1 MRLVCAVIAG
11 LLVLAAPAAAQVP
24 AKPQTASLD
33 SEAPAGAPPHWLP
46 SERWVMQH
54 WLPFDEERLYSLL
67 HSSRGEVWRWLRD
80 DTRNLAGL
88 ARERGWQPETL
99 ARELVAP
106 WRGKLTGPRAL
117 RCCSR
122 ARCAS
127 LTQGHLSQ
135 HIFFHSLHQNAIP
148 DNAPAIF
155 GVGSR
160 EEFQTLRRSELSP
173 LQICRLNGLSRSHA
187 ATSAELTLRS
197 MLERG
202 VQRPGDPGSPRPTA
216 CSPASCASSRA
227 GCSRR
232 ATTARRR
239 SSARAPRRPRP
250 RTSPTTPP
258 SARTAAGSPG
268 RATKPSWRSSSAAAR
283 SPSWPAG
290 RRGSEHVSTP
300 SVGLFD
306 TPHSAYNP
314 ALSANGRWVAFEA
327 AAGQPEFAKRYGEMQ
342 IFVRD
347 LASGRTAT
355 ISPGGVPASFYNP
368 AISGDGRLVAYE
380 SSSSRGGALGLLVS
394 DRRHGTIAHVPRPAG
409 TSGDLS
415 EPALSA
421 DGRVLAFTAVDGQ
434 GHSAVFVRDLPT
446 RRTARLSAPGPGGLR
461 AGALAPAGASWR
473 SPPARAQRASRSPT
487 APPGSPETIA
497 PDGTSAYEPSISAD
511 GRRVAFSVRTP
522 GRRLFVYVRDRADG
536 STMLVSRVSGAD
548 GPPAD
553 GASMH
558 PAISG
563 DGRTVAFTSDAW
575 NLSPGKCNSA
585 RGCSCATSRAT
596 PRGWSARATA
606 PTAGWGRRRAR
617 PARRTPS
624 SRCSARDSGS
634 PQRPARRATRA
645 ARPRRGRR
653 GRRQR
658 A

>member
-11 LLVLAAPAAAQVP
+11 LVLLAAPAAAQSP

-33 SEAPAGAPPHWLP
+33 SEAPPGAPPHWLP
-46 SERWVMQH
+46 NERWVMQH

-88 ARERGWQPETL
+88 ARERGWQPEAL

-106 WRGKLTGPRAL
+106 WRGKLAEPSRLALLQSRAL
-117 RCCSR
+117 RV
-122 ARCAS
+122 

-187 ATSAELTLRS
+187 AATAEQTLRS

-202 VQRPGDPGSPRPTA
+202 VRGQAIPQSQADRLLARQLRQLPRWLQQTRYNGP
-216 CSPASCASSRA
+216 P
-227 GCSRR
+227 
-232 ATTARRR
+232 
-239 SSARAPRRPRP
+239 PLKRPRAS
-250 RTSPTTPP
+250 T
-258 SARTAAGSPG
+258 ATAANFSNNAVVSADGSRIAWEG
-268 RATKPSWRSSSAAAR
+268 YEAKLAIVKRRGEIAVVAAG
-283 SPSWPAG
+283 PAG
-290 RRGSEHVSTP
+290 LERVSTP
-300 SVGLFD
+300 AAGLFD

-327 AAGQPEFAKRYGEMQ
+327 AAGNLNFAKRYGEMQ

-355 ISPGGVPASFYNP
+355 ISPGGIPASFYNP

-394 DRRHGTIAHVPRPAG
+394 DRRRGTLARVPHPAE

-421 DGRVLAFTAVDGQ
+421 DGRVLAFSAVDTQ
-434 GHSAVFVRDLPT
+434 GHSAVFVRELGAG
-446 RRTARLSAPGPGGLR
+446 RTARVSAPGQEAYEPALSRDGRLVAFTTGEGVTR
-461 AGALAPAGASWR
+461 VALADR
-473 SPPARAQRASRSPT
+473 STGRT
-487 APPGSPETIA
+487 ETIA
-497 PDGTSAYEPSISAD
+497 PRGASDGASAYEPSISAD
-511 GRRVAFSVRTP
+511 GERVARSEERRVGKECR
-522 GRRLFVYVRDRADG
+522 
-536 STMLVSRVSGAD
+536 SR
-548 GPPAD
+548 
-553 GASMH
+553 
-558 PAISG
+558 
-563 DGRTVAFTSDAW
+563 W
-575 NLSPGKCNSA
+575 SPYH
-585 RGCSCATSRAT
+585 
-596 PRGWSARATA
+596 
-606 PTAGWGRRRAR
+606 
-617 PARRTPS
+617 
-624 SRCSARDSGS
+624 
-634 PQRPARRATRA
+634 
-645 ARPRRGRR
+645 
-653 GRRQR
+653 
-658 A
+658 

>member
-11 LLVLAAPAAAQVP
+11 LLLLVTPAAAQAP

-33 SEAPAGAPPHWLP
+33 SEAPPGSPPHWLP
-46 SERWVMQH
+46 NEAWVMQH

-80 DTRNLAGL
+80 DTRSLAGL
-88 ARERGWQPETL
+88 ARERGWQPEAL

-106 WRGKLTGPRAL
+106 WRGKLADPSRLALLQSRAL
-117 RCCSR
+117 RV
-122 ARCAS
+122 

-135 HIFFHSLHQNAIP
+135 HILFHSLHQNAIP

-155 GVGSR
+155 GVASR

-187 ATSAELTLRS
+187 ATSAEQTLRS

-202 VQRPGDPGSPRPTA
+202 VHGQAIPQSQADRLIARQLRQLPRWLQQTRYNGP
-216 CSPASCASSRA
+216 P
-227 GCSRR
+227 
-232 ATTARRR
+232 
-239 SSARAPRRPRP
+239 PLKRPRAS
-250 RTSPTTPP
+250 T
-258 SARTAAGSPG
+258 ATAANFSNNAVVSADGSRIAWEG
-268 RATKPSWRSSSAAAR
+268 YEAKLAIVKKRGEIAVVASG
-283 SPSWPAG
+283 PAG
-290 RRGSEHVSTP
+290 LEQVSTP
-300 SVGLFD
+300 SAGLFD
-306 TPHSAYNP
+306 SPHSAYNP

-327 AAGQPEFAKRYGEMQ
+327 AAGNLNFAKRYGEMQ

-347 LASGRTAT
+347 LASGRTVT

-394 DRRHGTIAHVPRPAG
+394 DRRRGTVSRVPQPPG

-421 DGRVLAFTAVDGQ
+421 DGRVLAFSAIDGQ
-434 GHSAVFVRDLPT
+434 GHSAVFVRDLGAW
-446 RRTARLSAPGPGGLR
+446 RTARVSAAGQEAYEPALSRDGRLVAFTTGER
-461 AGALAPAGASWR
+461 VTRVALADR
-473 SPPARAQRASRSPT
+473 STGRT
-487 APPGSPETIA
+487 ETIA
-497 PDGTSAYEPSISAD
+497 PVGASNGASAYEPSISAD
-511 GRRVAFSVRTP
+511 GERVAYSVRTP
-522 GRRLFVYVRDRADG
+522 GRRTLVYVRDRAEES
-536 STMLVSRVSGAD
+536 STLVSRASGTD

-553 GASMH
+553 GASTH

-585 RGCSCATSRAT
+585 RGVFVRDLERDTTRLVSQGDGANRWLGPTKGSSTSDDALVTMLCA
-596 PRGWSARATA
+596 
-606 PTAGWGRRRAR
+606 
-617 PARRTPS
+617 
-624 SRCSARDSGS
+624 
-634 PQRPARRATRA
+634 
-645 ARPRRGRR
+645 
-653 GRRQR
+653 
-658 A
+658 